1 MKKLYYGM
9 IAIFVCFFIFSLNI
23 KADDIEYKVN
33 MFDTNVNQAN
43 PLGEN
48 VDVFNYFEEKK
59 NNTEFYQ
66 FLNEKGL
73 NITSYLGVNSSYKN
87 YTIFIFNKSEIDYLS
102 ELGYSS
108 FGDYSTIEFD
118 HVIMLVYSGVSLSS
132 NNDNLLIGGYK
143 DNNDSVGRSTYFYFF
158 NGGSLVKKTSD
169 TVPCCVESNSIF
181 KYLSNYKFSYSWSS
195 SGWWLWKKETYQG
208 TNFSY
213 LFSKIYYSSIEVK
226 KTSNLTLNLQY
237 ACFGNYCYGTKNVDS
252 SLMFDNNLEYLVD
265 FPILSSKYSFQPL
278 LNMFNYYN
286 SKRFDSIPSTYQ
298 TATFDLSNNLSLFP
312 IKACTVKDYQLYMYT
327 SSAKNVTLYLHT
339 IDDNDSLGYLASYYS
354 TYQTEKAVLYNI
366 NPLFYLKDIMQS
378 NPTKENKADSEFIN
392 YYYRFMGEDNKAKYV
407 IYYNPECYAI
417 SESYEEVTFPNVKT
431 GNDITFTGDSST
443 TDWKDPENV
452 NSSNTVDFF
461 DNNVDVSNVIG
472 GLKKVSASFVT
483 AGIEIVSLATSLFYE
498 LPDEVSSILL
508 GGFLIVILIGVIKIL
523 KNIL

>member
-1 MKKLYYGM
+1 MKKLYYSM

-33 MFDTNVNQAN
+33 MFDTNVHQAN
-43 PLGEN
+43 PLAEN

-73 NITSYLGVNSSYKN
+73 DIVSYLGISGLTNPNIV
-87 YTIFIFNKSEIDYLS
+87 IFTKSEIDYLLS
-102 ELGYSS
+102 TNFSS
-108 FGDYSTIEFD
+108 YLSPIFSSVDYD
-118 HVIMLVYSGVSLSS
+118 YDYVIGVFNASWRFKSR
-132 NNDNLLIGGYK
+132 
-143 DNNDSVGRSTYFYFF
+143 NDSLYFDVDMYHSRVSYFYFF
-158 NGGSLVKKTSD
+158 KGGSLVYKTSYSYQD
-169 TVPCCVESNSIF
+169 SSFHTPL
-181 KYLSNYKFSYSWSS
+181 YYMLSNYNFSYSWSS
-195 SGWWLWKKETYQG
+195 SGWWFWKNESYQG

-213 LFSKIYYSSIEVK
+213 LFSKFYYSADYVGVPSK
-226 KTSNLTLNLQY
+226 LTLNLQY
-237 ACFGNYCYGTKNVDS
+237 ACFDSYCYGMKNVDS
-252 SLMFDNNLEYLVD
+252 SLMFDNNLEYLID
-265 FPILSSKYSFQPL
+265 FPILSSKYNFQPL

-286 SKRFDSIPSTYQ
+286 TKRFDSIPSTYQ
-298 TATFDLSNNLSLFP
+298 TATFDLSSNLSLFP

-407 IYYNPECYAI
+407 IYYNPECYAV

-431 GNDITFTGDSST
+431 GNNITFTGNSST
-443 TDWKDPENV
+443 TDWKDPENI

-461 DNNVDVSNVIG
+461 DKDVDVSNVIG
-472 GLKKVSASFVT
+472 GLKKVSSSFVT
-483 AGIEIVSLATSLFYE
+483 AGIEIVSLATALFNE